1 MMTKLYITTQYT
13 ENYGDETAPYWKSK
27 GSYDYF
33 VPNVSEGEVEYVMP
47 RARVK
52 IEHSSSFCHEH
63 IIGYRVVPDDFIT
76 RDEEMQM
83 EYDGKITFPTV
94 VVEI

>member
-1 MMTKLYITTQYT
+1 MTKLYITTQYT
-13 ENYGDETAPYWKSK
+13 ENYGSDTDPYWKSK

-33 VPNVSEGEVEYVMP
+33 VLDVYRDEVSEVLD
-47 RARVK
+47 RVRSK

>member
-1 MMTKLYITTQYT
+1 MSKLYITTQYT
-13 ENYGDETAPYWKSK
+13 ENYGSEEDPYWKSK

-33 VPNVSEGEVEYVMP
+33 VPNVTEDRMLEVMD
-47 RARVK
+47 RACKV
-52 IEHSSSFCHEH
+52 IEHSNPFSHET
-63 IIGYRVVPDDFIT
+63 IIGYRVVDDDFIT

-83 EYDGKITFPTV
+83 EYDGKISFPAV

>member
-1 MMTKLYITTQYT
+1 MTKLYITTQYT
-13 ENYGDETAPYWKSK
+13 ENYGDDENPHWKSK

-33 VPNVSEGEVEYVMP
+33 VPNVSEGEIQSVLS
-47 RARVK
+47 RARLT
-52 IEHSSSFCHEH
+52 IEHSSSYSHEY

-83 EYDGKITFPTV
+83 EYDGKITHPTV